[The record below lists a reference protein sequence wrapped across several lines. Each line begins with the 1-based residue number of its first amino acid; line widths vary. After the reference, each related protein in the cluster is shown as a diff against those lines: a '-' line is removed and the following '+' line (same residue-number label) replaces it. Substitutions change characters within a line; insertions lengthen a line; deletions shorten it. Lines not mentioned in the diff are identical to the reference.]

1 MISGNPDTHHVHD
14 FERYATHRF
23 IACVVGQVD
32 ALTVEIPVGLLAF
45 ESEGRATALDHERF
59 DYPVTLGS
67 LHM

>member
-32 ALTVEIPVGLLAF
+32 ALTVEIPAGLFAF
-45 ESEGRATALDHERF
+45 ESEGCATTLDHERI
-59 DYPVTLGS
+59 DNPVTPGP